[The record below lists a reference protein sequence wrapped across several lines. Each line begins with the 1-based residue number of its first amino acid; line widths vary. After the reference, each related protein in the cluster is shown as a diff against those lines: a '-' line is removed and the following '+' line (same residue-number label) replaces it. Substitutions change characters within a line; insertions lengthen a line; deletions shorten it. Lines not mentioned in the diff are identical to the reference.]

1 LTAFPP
7 EDICGFLQLSSGEWL
22 ALRSLLDPE
31 VAETLQKELGPAREQ
46 KELGEGWHQSERGE
60 VSMAVLPAPS
70 DDDWG
75 GLEIALP
82 DGSRQQLI
90 FQRNGM
96 VVINGISGAWQL
108 SQDGSLALEIQ
119 EPTRIVRERIW
130 YSKPNLRL
138 RCTLEQFLDGRPGRA
153 SFSSEI
159 RRVTRPQESQLPSP
173 D

>member
-31 VAETLQKELGPAREQ
+31 VAESLQKEQGLARQQ

-60 VSMAVLPAPS
+60 LTMAVLPAPS
-70 DDDWG
+70 DDDCG

-82 DGSRQQLI
+82 DGSSHQLI

-96 VVINGISGAWQL
+96 VMINGISGAWQL
-108 SQDGSLALEIQ
+108 SHDGSLALEIK

-138 RCTLEQFLDGRPGRA
+138 RCTLEQFLDGQPGRA

-159 RRVTRPQESQLPSP
+159 RRVTRSQGSALPSP

>member
-1 LTAFPP
+1 LSAFPP

-31 VAETLQKELGPAREQ
+31 VAESLQKEPGPARER

-60 VSMAVLPAPS
+60 LSMAVLPAPS

-82 DGSRQQLI
+82 DGSRHQVI
-90 FQRNGM
+90 FQKDGM

-108 SQDGSLALEIQ
+108 SQDASLTLEIK
-119 EPTRIVRERIW
+119 EPTRTVRERIW

-159 RRVTRPQESQLPSP
+159 RRVTRPQGSPLPSP